1 MTNDERSMKLD
12 LGKVKKIS
20 PNGDMTSIIIQSNLF
35 LSDHKNGDS
44 IAVDGVCLTITNLQD
59 DLAYFDLS
67 PETNRVC
74 ELLRVDKLVN
84 LERAIKY
91 NDMINGH
98 LVTGHVDSV
107 VSLEKIESISNN
119 YILNLKL
126 INDSLKKYIATK
138 GSVALNGVSL
148 TVNNVNNDCFS
159 VNIVPYTYQNTNLH
173 QLKDGMQ
180 LNIEVDIMARYI
192 EKIISTKN

>member
-1 MTNDERSMKLD
+1 MFFWNYRRFRKS
-12 LGKVKKIS
+12 KKIS

-35 LSDHKNGDS
+35 LTDHKNGDS
-44 IAVDGVCLTITNLQD
+44 IAVDGACLTITNLQD

-67 PETNRVC
+67 PETNNVC

-98 LVTGHVDSV
+98 LVTGHIDSV
-107 VSLEKIESISNN
+107 VSLEKIESISDN

-126 INDSLKKYIATK
+126 KNESLKNYIATK

-159 VNIVPYTYQNTNLH
+159 VNIVPYTYQNTNFH
-173 QLKDGMQ
+173 QLKVGMQ

>member
-1 MTNDERSMKLD
+1 MFSGIIED

-67 PETNRVC
+67 PETNNVC

-159 VNIVPYTYQNTNLH
+159 VNIVPYTYQKTNFH
-173 QLKDGMQ
+173 QLKVGMQ

>member
-1 MTNDERSMKLD
+1 MFSGIIED

-59 DLAYFDLS
+59 DLAHFDLS
-67 PETNRVC
+67 PETNNVC

-107 VSLEKIESISNN
+107 VSLEKIESISEN

-126 INDSLKKYIATK
+126 KNESLKKYIATK

-159 VNIVPYTYQNTNLH
+159 VNIVPYTYQKTNFH
-173 QLKDGMQ
+173 QLKVGMQ

>member
-1 MTNDERSMKLD
+1 MFSGIIED

-35 LSDHKNGDS
+35 LSDQKNGDS

-67 PETNRVC
+67 PETNNVC

-107 VSLEKIESISNN
+107 VLLEKIESISDN

-126 INDSLKKYIATK
+126 KNESLKKYIATK
-138 GSVALNGVSL
+138 GSIALNGVSL

-159 VNIVPYTYQNTNLH
+159 VNIVPYTYRKTNFH
-173 QLKDGMQ
+173 QLKVGMQ

>member
-1 MTNDERSMKLD
+1 MFSGIIED

-44 IAVDGVCLTITNLQD
+44 IAVDGACLTITNLD
-59 DLAYFDLS
+59 DLYFDLS
-67 PETNRVC
+67 PETNNVC

-84 LERAIKY
+84 LKAIKY
-91 NDMINGH
+91 NDMIIGQ
-98 LVTGHVDSV
+98 LVTCNVDSV
-107 VSLEKIESISNN
+107 VSLEKIESISEN
-119 YILNLKL
+119 YILNMKLK
-126 INDSLKKYIATK
+126 NESLKKYIATK

-148 TVNNVNNDCFS
+148 TVNDVNNDCFS
-159 VNIVPYTYQNTNLH
+159 VNIVPYTYQNTNFH
-173 QLKDGMQ
+173 QLKVGMQ

>member
-1 MTNDERSMKLD
+1 MFSGIIED
-12 LGKVKKIS
+12 LGKVKKIL

-59 DLAYFDLS
+59 DLAHFDLS
-67 PETNRVC
+67 PETNNVC

-107 VSLEKIESISNN
+107 VSLEKIESISDN

-126 INDSLKKYIATK
+126 KNESLKKYIATK

-159 VNIVPYTYQNTNLH
+159 VNIVPYTYQNTNFH
-173 QLKDGMQ
+173 KLKVGMQ